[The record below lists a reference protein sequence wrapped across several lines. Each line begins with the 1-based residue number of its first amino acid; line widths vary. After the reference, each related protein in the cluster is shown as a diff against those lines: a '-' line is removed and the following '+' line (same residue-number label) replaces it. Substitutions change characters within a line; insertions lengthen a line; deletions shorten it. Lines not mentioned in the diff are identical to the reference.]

1 MGKKGFYIKRIFL
14 ALILILPAVQ
24 SAFAESLTRE
34 HSGGGIEIDVTLLN
48 PGAVYSGDDL
58 IFDVGMNTHSVPL
71 DQYVMEELSY
81 VRDERGRVFKAL
93 AWELPK
99 GGGHH
104 RFGKLKFSG
113 KDKDDSPIIMKDDKY
128 IEVVIKDVGGIKE
141 RVLRWELPII
151 LGVKIEGGLL

>member
-1 MGKKGFYIKRIFL
+1 MEQTVSYIKIAFF
-14 ALILILPAVQ
+14 ALLLVLLISQ
-24 SAFAESLTRE
+24 NSFAESLTRQ

-48 PGAVYSGDDL
+48 PGAIYSGNDL
-58 IFDVGMNTHSVPL
+58 VFDVGMNTHSVPL

-81 VRDERGRVFKAL
+81 VRDERGKVFKAL
-93 AWELPK
+93 AWESPK

-113 KDKDDSPIIMKDDKY
+113 KDKDGSPIIMNDNKY

-151 LGVKIEGGLL
+151 SGVKIEGGLL

>member
-1 MGKKGFYIKRIFL
+1 MGEKGFYIKRIFL
-14 ALILILPAVQ
+14 ALILVLPAVQ

-99 GGGHH
+99 GGDHH

-113 KDKDDSPIIMKDDKY
+113 KDKDGSPI
-128 IEVVIKDVGGIKE
+128 
-141 RVLRWELPII
+141 R
-151 LGVKIEGGLL
+151 